1 MQDLPAGR
9 HPTLVDPSI
18 RWINPHRYRK
28 TRKRISPGVGTLCT
42 FYTGVEFPLTGEY
55 RTIGPVRLV
64 DAGLRLWED
73 FGQSE
78 RLDKNALTYTASDSG
93 VKRVRL
99 FVIVFEWAGEIHVR
113 RIIINAPNVPTG
125 AILQHA
131 ASKVALTTSKDE
143 RSMNR
148 RLQPWKIL
156 GS

>member
-1 MQDLPAGR
+1 M
-9 HPTLVDPSI
+9 S
-18 RWINPHRYRK
+18 
-28 TRKRISPGVGTLCT
+28 
-42 FYTGVEFPLTGEY
+42 VEFPVSDVY

-78 RLDKNALTYTASDSG
+78 RLDKDALTYTASDAG

-99 FVIVFEWAGEIHVR
+99 FVLVFIWAREIHVR
-113 RIIINAPNVPTG
+113 RLIVGAHKPVPAG
-125 AILQHA
+125 SILQHA
-131 ASKVALTTSKDE
+131 AMKIALTITKDE